1 MRKFN
6 ERSTTQAIS
15 TASFPKL
22 QLPRQRVE
30 EVGAAAHTPG
40 RDPSYS
46 TLKPPARQWRM
57 NSL

>member
-1 MRKFN
+1 LRKFN

-46 TLKPPARQWRM
+46 TLKPPARQ
-57 NSL
+57 